1 VKSVALKCDVAP
13 HGLPPRAVNL
23 SDIKRN
29 RIKAMTMT
37 SFLKT
42 ISLLIIVLILTA
54 CGEIDTTSS
63 TPANL
68 VVSDPS
74 PGDSPDINATP
85 VISGTPTIS
94 VNEGDDYSFTPVAYD
109 SDGDALTFSI
119 DNLPV
124 WADFDTTTGEVSGTP
139 GFDASGNYS
148 NIVIH
153 VTDGSLSASLPAY
166 SIAVNDVSTSP
177 PEEPTPVV
185 TEQAPI
191 LVSANLSGS
200 DVVLAWTQG
209 GLVPVGGYDVFID
222 GVDTGVQYRTTA
234 LTVSIGGLDL
244 EASHCF
250 NVESRYTNTSSF
262 YPSNQLCIDA
272 QRTTNQSPVISGTPA
287 ATVVS
292 GETYAFTPSAS
303 DPDNDSLS
311 FSVANLPAWASFDSQ
326 TGAITG
332 LPEESDVGNYSAI
345 VISVSDGEETVSLAS
360 FAIEV
365 ETGDVVATTG
375 SLSLKWVAPS
385 TRADGSALSVADI
398 DGYCIY
404 LGQTAEN
411 LAMKVDLNDGTA
423 ESYTIPNLPVGTYF
437 VALTAYDRDGAH
449 SGFSNTLEM
458 NVSN

>member
-1 VKSVALKCDVAP
+1 
-13 HGLPPRAVNL
+13 
-23 SDIKRN
+23 
-29 RIKAMTMT
+29 MT
-37 SFLKT
+37 SFLRT
-42 ISLLIIVLILTA
+42 TSLLITILILTA
-54 CGEIDTTSS
+54 CGGTDSTSS
-63 TPANL
+63 TPANI
-68 VVSDPS
+68 VVSDPL
-74 PGDSPDINATP
+74 PGDSPVINAIP
-85 VISGTPTIS
+85 VISGTPATS
-94 VNEGDDYSFTPVAYD
+94 VNEGSDYSFTPVAYD
-109 SDGDALTFSI
+109 PDGDALTFSI

-124 WADFDTTTGEVSGTP
+124 WADFNTTTGEVSGTP

-148 NIVIH
+148 NIIIH

-166 SIAVNDVSTSP
+166 SIAVNDVSISP
-177 PEEPTPVV
+177 PVDPTPVA

-209 GLVPVGGYDVFID
+209 GLMPVGGYDVFID

-244 EASHCF
+244 EARHCF

-262 YPSNQLCIDA
+262 YPSNQLCTEA
-272 QRTTNQSPVISGTPA
+272 QQPANQPPVISGTPA

-292 GETYAFTPSAS
+292 GETYTFTPSAS

-311 FSVANLPAWASFDSQ
+311 FSVTNLPAWASFDSQ

-365 ETGDVVATTG
+365 QTGLVATTG

-404 LGQTAEN
+404 LGQTADS

-423 ESYTIPNLPVGTYF
+423 DSYTIPNLPVGTYF

-449 SGFSNTLEM
+449 SGYSNTLEM